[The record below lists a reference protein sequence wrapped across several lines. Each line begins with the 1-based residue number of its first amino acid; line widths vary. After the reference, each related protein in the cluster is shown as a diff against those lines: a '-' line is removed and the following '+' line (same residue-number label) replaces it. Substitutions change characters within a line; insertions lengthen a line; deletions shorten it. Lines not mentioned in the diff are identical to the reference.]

1 MESSVMLLV
10 PGEDPSPL
18 TMLLM
23 LMPGLVVPPAL
34 PVSREVAV
42 DAGAAVVDTGG
53 GVRPSVRIGR
63 LLFLFGFNDAS
74 PG

>member
-1 MESSVMLLV
+1 MLLV
-10 PGEDPSPL
+10 PGEEPSTL

-34 PVSREVAV
+34 PVSREVA
-42 DAGAAVVDTGG
+42 AGAGVVEVDTGG
-53 GVRPSVRIGR
+53 GVRPSVRISK
-63 LLFLFGFNDAS
+63 LLLLCGFSDAS

>member
-1 MESSVMLLV
+1 MPSSAALRV
-10 PGEDPSPL
+10 PGEEPSPL

-34 PVSREVAV
+34 GVSREVAV
-42 DAGAAVVDTGG
+42 WAGAADVETGG
-53 GVRPSVRIGR
+53 GVRPSARIGR
-63 LLFLFGFNDAS
+63 LVVGGFRLGS